1 MSARPFVRRRLE
13 SFKEH
18 FWKIAQP
25 SVKKP
30 ITASEPERC
39 LFGASEETRERESSS
54 SSRTLCRLSGDGDCE
69 SQQWPGLAR

>member
-30 ITASEPERC
+30 ITASEPSVVCSERVKR
-39 LFGASEETRERESSS
+39 RERE
-54 SSRTLCRLSGDGDCE
+54 RVVVVLGLCAG
-69 SQQWPGLAR
+69 